1 MPGIFSSLS
10 STAYS
15 LQSQSLAVQ
24 QAGKNIANINNESYA
39 RQRVLMG
46 TVGSQQSSAGQTSG
60 PLVAIGVEH
69 VRDVFL
75 DRQLLGEISYLSG
88 LEAQDF
94 RLKQALANLGDTID
108 RSGDAQFVD
117 DIVQSGGGLRGA
129 IDYFFDTF
137 ESLAARPND
146 ATTRQVMFQAAENMV
161 DMFHRVDQ
169 RFDLLQ
175 TELTSQIN
183 EEVAILNDLFS
194 ELEEINLSIA
204 RIETGNP
211 GSALDLRDLRQ
222 AKLEEISEYALIES
236 REVQGSDG
244 QIELSL
250 LGADG
255 DRKVILGPGTSARG
269 LFFNEADSTFR
280 ISGSS
285 EEVDLQAGLL
295 PAVLEVRD
303 DSVAELKTN
312 IDRVAN
318 ALATEVNELYFQAFA
333 PAGADPATDPAVP
346 EISFF
351 QQPTPPPSQGGTGVV
366 TAADIALYSEPSDPA
381 VTDFIP
387 LSASSLRTSDTAI
400 SGSNELALQI
410 AELAITDQAALG
422 ETSFSEFS
430 SNLVTRL
437 GQDIRNGQNRITVQ
451 ADVKELLETRRR
463 EVSGVSMD
471 EEVSTMLQY
480 QKAYQA
486 TSRYFN
492 VLSEMLDTLING
504 LGR

>member
-10 STAYS
+10 ATASS

-24 QAGKNIANINNESYA
+24 QAGKNIANINNDSYA

-46 TVGSQQSSAGQTSG
+46 TVGSQESLAGQTSG
-60 PLVAIGVEH
+60 PLVAIGTEH

-88 LEAQDF
+88 LEAEDF

-146 ATTRQVMFQAAENMV
+146 ATTRQVMFQASENMV

-183 EEVAILNDLFS
+183 EELAILNDLFE
-194 ELEEINLSIA
+194 ELQEINLSIA

-222 AKLEEISEYALIES
+222 AKLEEISEYALIEA

-244 QIELSL
+244 QIELTL
-250 LGADG
+250 FGADG
-255 DRKVILGPGTSARG
+255 EREVMLGPGSLAKG
-269 LFFNEADSTFR
+269 LLFNEADSTFR
-280 ISGSS
+280 VSGSN

-295 PAVLEVRD
+295 PAVLNVRD
-303 DSVAELKTN
+303 ETVSGLKEN

-318 ALATEVNELYFQAFA
+318 SLATEVNELYYQAFV
-333 PAGADPATDPAVP
+333 PAGADPAVP

-351 QQPTPPPSQGGTGVV
+351 QEPTPPPGAGGTGVV
-366 TAADIALYSEPSDPA
+366 TASEIALYSEPSDPA
-381 VTDFIP
+381 ITEFVP
-387 LSASSLRTSDTAI
+387 LSASSLRTSETTI
-400 SGSNELALQI
+400 SGSNELALKI
-410 AELAITDQAALG
+410 ADLAITDQAALG
-422 ETSFSEFS
+422 ETPFSEFS
-430 SNLVTRL
+430 ANLVTRL